1 LPTGFLQIPPRDGHP
16 CPWLMV
22 PTAKPIAD
30 FHRQAIAHAGRTRKN
45 GLSKPFFRGQSFA
58 ALSGRYSNLAL
69 LEKLAKYVAD
79 QCFPEIF
86 PITKNLGSSP
96 TFTGISIS

>member
-30 FHRQAIAHAGRTRKN
+30 FHRQAIAHAGRTQTKMAY
-45 GLSKPFFRGQSFA
+45 QSHF
-58 ALSGRYSNLAL
+58 LGVKVL
-69 LEKLAKYVAD
+69 L
-79 QCFPEIF
+79 P
-86 PITKNLGSSP
+86 
-96 TFTGISIS
+96 